1 MNLRGL
7 ASFVRVLTIGGV
19 DQTASGILGLAVAG
33 TLPQLGALVLEP
45 DLDLTGGPVQL
56 LGNLG
61 TNFKRGKGVDGEGT
75 TEDSNF
81 FASGSLSLL
90 VEVLDTSLNS
100 QINLVG
106 RGTASRL
113 GLDTPQSLRGLEGF
127 LGKVTLDGST
137 MTEGKKPLDSLKKF
151 KVVVLVVL
159 EELVANG
166 VLEINNRHDECF

>member
-7 ASFVRVLTIGGV
+7 ASFVGVLVLAAGV
-19 DQTASGILGLAVAG
+19 DQTASVLGLAVAS

-61 TNFKRGKGVDGEGT
+61 ANFKRGKGVDREGT

-90 VEVLDTSLNS
+90 VEVLDTLDS

-113 GLDTPQSLRGLEGF
+113 SLDTPQSLRGLEGL

-137 MTEGKKPLDSLKKF
+137 MAEGKKPLDSLKKL

-159 EELVANG
+159 EELVADG
-166 VLEINNRHDECF
+166 VLEINNRHDECFG